1 MLLRDKYHRG
11 GIHGPGS
18 HSGERAANGD
28 IFASILELVA
38 SNDPK
43 ILCVYMEWYICY
55 IFYLSNY
62 KFEIL
67 FEIFNFSS
75 DFEGCVERYNFL

>member
-11 GIHGPGS
+11 GIHGPAS

-43 ILCVYMEWYICY
+43 ILNIWND
-55 IFYLSNY
+55 IFGIYL
-62 KFEIL
+62 L
-67 FEIFNFSS
+67 F
-75 DFEGCVERYNFL
+75 V